1 MRIPTAEILGLGMV
15 TPVGLSA
22 PAAAAALRAGIVR
35 VRETSFV
42 DRHSEPILA
51 GFLDEEFLPELNLPP
66 ATLKVPSARY
76 ARMLRLASSSLREAA
91 QGTSKPALLLALP
104 EDGVG
109 VGPEFLAQL
118 AHQSGVELDVRAS
131 KLFPQGRAGGL
142 LALAEALKRLGSTSL
157 EQVLVGGVDT
167 YCDLPL
173 LDALWD
179 EKRLRVHGLS
189 DGFVPGEGAS
199 FMLLGRPGRG
209 ARLGLTP
216 MASVLGVGAGVEKG
230 HLYAAEPYL
239 GEGLSGAFREL
250 FFSLA
255 GQVPR
260 VRCVYA
266 GLNGESFWSKE
277 WGVSYLRH
285 SRYFEEGFRFEHPVD
300 CMGDPGAA
308 LGPMLVSLMAI
319 GLLRGYRRG
328 PGLVWCSSD
337 REARGAVLV
346 DAVRRQEAR

>member
-1 MRIPTAEILGLGMV
+1 MRTQAAEILGLGMV
-15 TPVGLSA
+15 APVGLTASA
-22 PAAAAALRAGIVR
+22 VAAALRAGIVR
-35 VRETSFV
+35 VRESSFV

-51 GFLDEEFLPELNLPP
+51 GFLDEEFLPELSLPQ
-66 ATLKVPSARY
+66 AMLKVPTARY
-76 ARMLRLASSSLREAA
+76 ARMLRLASSALQQAA
-91 QGTSKPALLLALP
+91 QGLSKPTLLLALP
-104 EDGVG
+104 EDGGV
-109 VGPEFLAQL
+109 VGPKFLEQL
-118 AHQSGVELDVRAS
+118 AHQSGVELDVRGS

-142 LALAEALKRLGSTSL
+142 LALAEALRRLGTASL

-179 EKRLRVHGLS
+179 EKRLRVQGLT

-199 FMLLGRPGRG
+199 FMLLGRLGRG
-209 ARLGLTP
+209 RRLGLTP
-216 MASVLGVGAGVEKG
+216 IAHVLGGGTGVEKG
-230 HLYAAEPYL
+230 HLYATEPHL
-239 GEGLSGAFREL
+239 GEGLSDAFREL
-250 FFSLA
+250 FSSLA
-255 GQVPR
+255 GQAPR

-308 LGPMLVSLMAI
+308 LGPLLVSLTAI
-319 GLLRGYRRG
+319 GIQRGYREA
-328 PGLVWCSSD
+328 PGLISGLIQSPTGEVIPPGPTA
-337 REARGAVLV
+337 EV
-346 DAVRRQEAR
+346 